1 MDGFPPYA
9 NLVYDAGTMSW
20 VRMTQPLVDSLT
32 SNLYLAVDQVESL
45 LSDVKSQQTTGSQ
58 KTRIV
63 GEDHLS
69 GTLREAHVHA
79 VAGHNA
85 LQVAFPAPVND
96 AFGRVRVSDPVSIWD
111 GQLEYNLN
119 PLLFESSTTASA
131 TIVHSTASSTALLSV
146 TTASGS
152 LAILQTR
159 QYHRYQPGKS
169 QFVAITFTFG
179 TGVANVSQKVGY
191 FDAGN
196 GIYLDYDGTTLHC
209 CLRNQ
214 GSDQRVAQTAWNVDV
229 MDGTG
234 FSGITLDKTKA
245 QILIID
251 LQWLGVGRVRMGFD
265 IDGEFFPVHEF
276 YHANDNVGT
285 YMRTANLPIRY
296 ELKQNGTT
304 GAGTMQAICNVVLSE
319 GGFELERG
327 LPFSVPAT
335 TGRTVATR
343 RALLSIRP
351 KASFNGLTTRGLI
364 LPESVAV
371 FVTGNSLVTLI
382 EIVYAPTFTGT
393 PTWTSADAE
402 SLAEYS
408 VHGDAAAGAFTGGT
422 IVQSFFVTATNQSRA
437 TFNSQLFARL
447 PLTLDIAGL
456 NPRALSVVGTDVSG
470 SATAYA
476 TLDWREVR

>member
-9 NLVYDAGTMSW
+9 NLVYDAATMSW
-20 VRMTQPLVDSLT
+20 VRMTQPLADSLT

-45 LSDVKSQQTTGSQ
+45 LADIKTQQTTGSQ
-58 KTRIV
+58 LVRVV
-63 GEDHLS
+63 GLDHGS
-69 GTLREAHVHA
+69 GTIREAHVHP

-85 LQVAFPAPVND
+85 LQVTFPAPVND

-119 PLLFESSTTASA
+119 PLLFETSTTASA
-131 TIVHSTASSTALLSV
+131 TIAHSTASSTALLSV

-169 QFVAITFTFG
+169 QFIAITFTFG
-179 TGVANVSQKVGY
+179 TAVADISQKVGY

-196 GIYLDYDGTTLHC
+196 GIYLDYDGSTLYA

-214 GSDQRVAQTAWNVDV
+214 GVDTRVAQTAWNVDV
-229 MDGTG
+229 MDGNG
-234 FSGITLDKTKA
+234 FSGILLDKTKA
-245 QILIID
+245 QILIVD
-251 LQWLGVGRVRMGFD
+251 LQWLGVGRVRVGFD

-276 YHANDNVGT
+276 YHANDNTGT

-327 LPFSVPAT
+327 LPFSTAAT
-335 TGRTVATR
+335 TGRTVGTR

-351 KASFNGLTTRGLI
+351 KATFNGLTPRALF
-364 LPESVAV
+364 LPEAVAV
-371 FVTGNSLVTLI
+371 MATGNNLVTLV
-382 EIVYAPTFTGT
+382 EIVYNPTFTGT
-393 PTWTSADAE
+393 PTWASSDAE
-402 SLAEYS
+402 SLLEFS

-422 IVQSFFVTATNQSRA
+422 VVQSFFVTATNQTRA
-437 TFNSQLFARL
+437 TFNEQLFARL
-447 PLTLDIAGL
+447 PLSLDIAGL
-456 NPRALSVVGTDVSG
+456 NPRALSIVGTDVSG
-470 SATAYA
+470 TATLWA